1 MKKIKYQHAKE
12 LAQRVLLEQNVFE
25 CPINVREICN
35 NYGIVVATYQSVKKT
50 PGCCFIYDGVPMI
63 FIDNRMTKAKQSFVC
78 AHELGHILMGH
89 VGTWWNIED
98 TSSLPKRLKE
108 SVATTFAIELDMH
121 LRNDCV

>member
-1 MKKIKYQHAKE
+1 MEKIKYQHAKE

-50 PGCCFIYDGVPMI
+50 PGCCFIYEGVPMI
-63 FIDNRMTKAKQSFVC
+63 FIDDRMTKAKQSFVC

-89 VGTWWNIED
+89 VGKWGLITD
-98 TSSLPKRLKE
+98 TSELPKKIKE
-108 SVATTFAIELDMH
+108 RMAMVFATELFM
-121 LRNDCV
+121 L